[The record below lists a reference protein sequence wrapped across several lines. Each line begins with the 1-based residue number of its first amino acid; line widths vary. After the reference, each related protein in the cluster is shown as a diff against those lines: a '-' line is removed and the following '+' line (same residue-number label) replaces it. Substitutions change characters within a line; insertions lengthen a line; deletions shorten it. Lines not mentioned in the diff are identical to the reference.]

1 MTAPDLNSLTNE
13 QLAQRFCDLSIEE
26 FDAGLRNELKRQI
39 RLARAMIAVADV
51 LESRG
56 ADALRV
62 LLPLLSYQNAQ
73 VRLNAAKVLKPVERE
88 RATAT
93 LEELAKWGPSAQRGA
108 AGMSL
113 YYDEIGISKASRLW
127 RKAET
132 PE

>member
-13 QLAQRFCDLSIEE
+13 QLAQKYCDLSIEE
-26 FDAGLRNELKRQI
+26 FDAGLGNELKRAI
-39 RLARAMIAVADV
+39 RLARAVIAVGHV

-62 LLPLLSYQNAQ
+62 LLPLLNHSNAQ
-73 VRLNAAKVLKPVERE
+73 VRLDAARVLKPVERE

-93 LEELAKWGPSAQRGA
+93 LKALAERGPSAQRGA

-113 YYDEIGISKASRLW
+113 YYDEKGISKASQLW
-127 RKAET
+127 RKAQT